1 MKNLS
6 YTITLLFSIAI
17 SSFSYASNGENNPK
31 TSAEIRVIPG
41 EIVIKFKSD
50 PQLSS
55 GSNQTSFSRIN
66 EALESLQVSE
76 MTYAFPY
83 LKQSDKTRAE
93 DISNICFAKVN
104 PVYNIVPFLKALN
117 KNPNVVYA
125 EQKRMFYVDEVPND
139 PNYNSMSQFDRV
151 NAEAAWDLVKGE
163 NGTVVIAIV
172 DSGVDWDHPDLIN
185 NIWNN
190 EDEIPGNGIDDD
202 ANGYIDDIRGWSF
215 QNNSNDPTPLLSG
228 HGTHVSGTAA
238 AETNN
243 NAGVASLSWNCTIM
257 PVNAGSPTSA
267 TGIAF
272 GYPGIVY
279 AIENDADIIN
289 CSWGGI
295 GNPSVFEQD
304 IIDFGVENGTLV
316 VAAAGNDNL
325 NNDLPGNAHY
335 PSSYNGVL
343 NVGSTSSS
351 SDTKSGF
358 STYGRTVNVFAPGS
372 NILSTTWPG
381 NSYGFNSGTS
391 MASPLAS
398 ALAGLVK
405 TQNPGWSPDKVR
417 EQIRVTCDNIDGS
430 NSSSLNGLLGKG
442 RINAERALSEFD
454 IPSLQIVDV
463 TAVEAPDGGNG
474 DDVVDAGETIDVT
487 VTFKNYL
494 ADATGANVT
503 LFSDDSNI
511 DVINELGSLGTVNGD
526 ATGSATFRFTTDDGL
541 EDGYIL
547 RFFTEITA
555 DNGYEDMDNFNLS
568 ITPVQFITHDTEQLQ
583 VSVTNTGNIGAA
595 GFIGSSPG
603 DGFVYNGDQYLFE
616 GGLLVGVSSSQISNT
631 LRVAGQTEQD
641 QDFSIAEDG
650 FLTIVEPG
658 ADFDQESSVLY
669 TDENAVN
676 PLNIFVEQNG
686 LSTLNP
692 DSNDYIILTYEVRNE
707 NAFVL
712 ENVHIGLFFDWDIS
726 ATAEDYGRHDADR
739 RLGITQNTA
748 NNPTKIVAVKLLTP
762 IGDYH
767 HRTVHNPDEVY
778 NDFSDAE
785 KFQFISSGI
794 QTETLD
800 NVDVANM
807 TGVGPFDLEPN
818 QTVSVAFA
826 IIGANSMADL
836 EASADQVQALWDGV
850 TGIEEIGI
858 NPDIFNLSLF
868 PNPASDYL
876 AVSFNLAQKRN
887 IALNVLNINGQVLI
901 SESEKSYQVGAQ
913 EIKTDLSNLSSGN
926 YLLQL
931 VIDGQ
936 AVTKSII
943 LE

>member
-1 MKNLS
+1 MKILS
-6 YTITLLFSIAI
+6 YSLALLILLSIHSFGFAKDGESATLS
-17 SSFSYASNGENNPK
+17 
-31 TSAEIRVIPG
+31 VIQTVPG

-50 PQLSS
+50 PQMLV
-55 GSNQTSFSRIN
+55 GSKQTSFTLVN
-66 EALESLQVSE
+66 QNLEKLEVNGIE
-76 MTYAFPY
+76 YAFPY
-83 LKQSDKTRAE
+83 LRNSEKVGASDL
-93 DISNICFAKVN
+93 SNIVFVQFN
-104 PVYNIVPFLKALN
+104 PIYSVTSVLQSLN
-117 KNPNVVYA
+117 ADPNVVYA
-125 EQKRMFYVDEVPND
+125 EQKRMFFVDEVPND
-139 PNYNSMSQFDRV
+139 PNYNSMSQFDRIS
-151 NAEAAWDLVKGE
+151 AEAAWDLVKGE

-172 DSGVDWDHPDLIN
+172 DSGVDWVHPDLID

-190 EDEIPGNGIDDD
+190 EDEIPDNGIDDD
-202 ANGYIDDIRGWSF
+202 NNGYIDDVRGWSF
-215 QNNSNDPTPLLSG
+215 QNNSNDPTPLLNG

-238 AETNN
+238 ASTDNN
-243 NAGVASLSWNCTIM
+243 TGVASLSWNCTIM
-257 PVNAGSPTSA
+257 PVNAGSATSA
-267 TGIAF
+267 NSIAF

-279 AIENDADIIN
+279 AVENDADIIN
-289 CSWGGI
+289 CSWGGV

-304 IIDFGVENGTLV
+304 IIDFAVENGTLV

-343 NVGSTSSS
+343 NVGSTSST

-358 STYGRTVNVFAPGS
+358 STYGSTVNVFAPGG

-381 NSYGFNSGTS
+381 NSYGFSSGTS
-391 MASPLAS
+391 MASPLVS

-454 IPSLQIVDV
+454 IPALQIVDV
-463 TAVEAPDGGNG
+463 TSVEAPDGGNG

-494 ADATGANVT
+494 ADATGVNVT
-503 LFSDDSNI
+503 LSVDDSNI
-511 DVINELGSLGTVNGD
+511 DLIEDQGSIGTINGD
-526 ATGSATFRFTTDDGL
+526 ETGSVTFRFTTDDGL
-541 EDGYIL
+541 ADGYIL

-568 ITPVQFITHDTEQLQ
+568 ITPVQFITHNTGDLL

-686 LSTLNP
+686 LSTLDP

-748 NNPTKIVAVKLLTP
+748 TNPTKIVAVKLLTP

-794 QTETLD
+794 QTESLD
-800 NVDVANM
+800 NIDVANM

-826 IIGANSMADL
+826 IIGANSMDDL

-858 NPDIFNLSLF
+858 NP
-868 PNPASDYL
+868 
-876 AVSFNLAQKRN
+876 VSFNLNLYPNPVSDQLTVSFSLEQNRK
-887 IALNVLNINGQVLI
+887 IGLNVLNINGQVII
-901 SESEKSYQVGAQ
+901 SESEKVFQVGAQ
-913 EIKTDLSNLSSGN
+913 EIKTDLSNLPSGN

-936 AVTKSII
+936 TVNKYII
-943 LE
+943 IE